1 MEIMSEAALQVGE
14 GVGEWYG
21 WAMLEATETIM
32 VEGKEVCVFLP
43 TSYSQTPHRKF
54 PILLMLTPGLKPQ
67 EAIVELRAEGV
78 LPEMI
83 VAEVASSKTPAD
95 PIDPIAIIDA
105 LSDQFRVLDSSSA
118 RWIGGAGHAAVTA
131 FRTLMDHSEVFSAAC
146 CLSTSF
152 EGVEGAPPPHAPMLL
167 DLEERKQ
174 LPTGSRIF
182 FDYGTIGLDECYEP
196 YHRDLGAI
204 LRARGW
210 KDGVEF
216 EIRRVNGG
224 AQEISSWQ
232 QRIGPALRWLA
243 GR

>member
-1 MEIMSEAALQVGE
+1 MEIMSGAALRVGE

-21 WAMLEATETIM
+21 WEMLEATETIT
-32 VEGKEVCVFLP
+32 VGGKEVSVYLP
-43 TSYSQTPHRKF
+43 RTYNQNPVRKF
-54 PILLMLTPGLKPQ
+54 PILLMLTPGLKAE
-67 EAIVELRAEGV
+67 EAIAELNEEGV

-83 VAEVASSKTPAD
+83 VAEVKALETHPD
-95 PIDPIAIIDA
+95 PIDPITITTV
-105 LSDQFRVLDSSSA
+105 LSGHFRVLDSPTA
-118 RWIGGAGHAAVTA
+118 RWIGGTGHAAVTS
-131 FRTLMDHSEVFSAAC
+131 FRALLDHPELFGAAC

-152 EGVEGAPPPHAPMLL
+152 EGVEGAPPPHSPMLL
-167 DLEERKQ
+167 DLEERKS

-204 LRARGW
+204 LRTKGW
-210 KDGVEF
+210 KDGIEF
-216 EIRRVNGG
+216 EIRRVTGG

-243 GR
+243 RR